1 MWTPYSDHI
10 KYVTITKFHKIFTWP
25 GHNKVNFRHLCTKY
39 LRICW
44 LQNENFKKSR
54 DELKFQ
60 GKKRR
65 RKKRG
70 GMTPCRLSRQALDLL
85 SAGKYIIAP
94 NNRRPASTI
103 VYLILCL
110 ISLLLTVT
118 LIVSLVQ
125 LAQNTSLC
133 PDRQPTLG
141 PRPAGPLLTR
151 DRGGQRRRPTHPPRW
166 AWSNQWKKQWEAN
179 TKKCSK
185 TLKSATDPLWQTFKC
200 QIEWPLA
207 LHGAARRRTPRIT

>member
-125 LAQNTSLC
+125 LAQNTSPC
-133 PDRQPTLG
+133 PDKQSTLG
-141 PRPAGPLLTR
+141 PRPAGPILAR
-151 DRGGQRRRPTHPPRW
+151 DRGGSDGDQPILQDEPGLTSGTSNERPT
-166 AWSNQWKKQWEAN
+166 QKK
-179 TKKCSK
+179 
-185 TLKSATDPLWQTFKC
+185 WQK
-200 QIEWPLA
+200 L
-207 LHGAARRRTPRIT
+207 